1 MIYVVELNG
10 QVLFTTENT
19 NPQTSIINPT
29 LKLALNDAGS
39 FTADIAPTHPLY
51 DDVETMADIDIYCD
65 NQWLWSGRIVEVES
79 DFWKVKS
86 IYCEGA
92 LAFLNDSIQPPHKYQ
107 YVGGTAYRQYLEAV
121 IAEHNSQVEA
131 NRRFQVGV
139 VEKLYTGTSFYRY
152 TNYESTLKEI
162 KDDLIADAGGYIRIR
177 KDDGVFYLDYI
188 ENYNTAQRQTISFGE
203 NLLDFAR
210 NVTAGDIATRVIPL
224 GASLEGQESAEGLD
238 ARLTIAAVNDGKV
251 YLEAPAAVE
260 RYGKITKVVTFD
272 TINNESLLK
281 SRGQQWLSDSQWES
295 VVFDVSCIDLLSIEQ
310 YDYLVTSDD
319 DTLLTSDGD
328 RFAVRDGGYFRVGD
342 SIHVIST
349 PHGLNARFPL
359 SEMTINIADPSTT
372 VITLGVEATQMSI
385 SGAQSKTS
393 ESLNTLKEEKIP
405 TQEILEAAQRNATEL
420 INTQTHGFVV
430 LEPNRILIMDAST
443 IEEATNIWQWNSG
456 GLGHSSDGGATYG
469 DAAITMDGSI
479 NANFITAGQMSAN
492 YIYGGEIRDTT
503 GVNYWNLATGEFH
516 MASSSARVV
525 RSVLTEYGKSD
536 TATDE
541 PLNWSTGTPDWEQGK
556 FIWARTTTT
565 YSDNTYV
572 QNAVCIQGARGL
584 GTQILG
590 TKQSQQDLPAS
601 GNPGD
606 VWLIDGNG
614 WTWDATANDWVNVG
628 RIQGPQG
635 ATGADGPQGVQG
647 IQGRSGTRI
656 VGTWTSSNPLPTTGN
671 NDGDCWIVDGNGF
684 VWDAL
689 ANPPAWVNIGRLRGD
704 NGTDGE
710 DGQRGDDGQD
720 GVSVVSIYPVY
731 ALHTSSVIE
740 PADNMFSPAI
750 PEWVE
755 GKYIWTAQRI
765 EFSSG
770 VITLSEKYCDTNL
783 NTVNEKWKEVTDND
797 EELTRKY
804 NEMRHDISFSWL
816 MSSET
821 VQIDGSSVEGGR
833 LKTSDGHYIDTTKA
847 DAVKIGED
855 ITQKLS
861 TQIHQTAE
869 QIEQTASETYTKKT
883 ETENAITTLSNH
895 YDTVIDQTAEQL
907 RLEAVLESD
916 LDGDTFEKTAAGIVI
931 KPDKVT
937 QLVSNAITQDYS
949 SQEQTAYSLTNILN
963 GFNSSITNIVA
974 RNAEDDKLA
983 MRFGLAVSWS
993 TEENPVRL
1001 ITTDER
1007 LVIGFHGDIFNR
1019 LKDLNGEIATAI
1031 QQLDDRI
1038 TLVAR
1043 NESDDI
1049 AAIQVYADRINMT
1062 VSDANNRITRV
1073 EQRADGIY
1081 ADINR
1086 SNQFSWTADG
1096 LKINVSALDLTFGD
1110 IVDGIDG
1117 STHSGH
1123 FSWTEENGLQINMGA
1138 QSGLQ
1143 WDTNG
1148 NLKVKLSSLNLTFGD
1163 IKTSSSDNTTLTQAL
1178 SGINT
1183 TLNGK
1188 QNSLTF
1194 PDGSPLS
1201 LTNGTQLNLNQGG
1214 LSLSVGQVTGALSKD
1229 NFDTTSANSPFKW
1242 SATTSKFTIDQTKI
1256 NLSVSQVAQLQDT
1269 LDGKQGNLSVN
1280 DTTGLLK
1287 LSTNTLEI
1295 DQSKIQLSAQT
1306 KYVDSQGHT
1315 STIGSSF
1322 EITAENIRMA
1332 WNGISDYI
1340 QFEGSQS
1347 TARLLFKGSDN
1358 NELARLSRDGLR
1370 FVLRDGQ
1377 TAGTAT
1383 FKADGLIFTNT
1394 QQTVATLGVKGS
1406 VFYAMGSNASYKSL
1420 EINSSGA
1427 TFYNPDSN
1435 VSGSP
1440 RILKIDG
1447 NGMTVYRG
1455 TTSNNYAVMNINGSD
1470 GMSVY
1475 YSGTTNKMATFGSS
1489 GLSFYRSD
1497 GTTMMTIQ
1505 NVDYNESNTSQN
1517 KLKYITFAADTGIV
1531 FSDETSNSKLS
1542 FIGGELLLQ
1551 KLQSG
1556 GFFNTPSVEFSA
1568 NAVGTTS
1575 RGHSYTSYLIDAYI
1589 PRLTAVYIKPNQGGT
1604 KLYGAVYVEQL
1615 LRVGKKTADS
1625 QGQVS
1630 WTGTGNL
1637 EVNGSIWS
1645 ASGATI
1651 GGSLSASGVTS
1662 SNGLTVSSGGLTVT
1676 GSSTLNNGL
1685 TVSSGG
1691 LTVTGDSTLYNN
1703 LTVNGS
1709 LSAGSLSVSGS
1720 MSFNSLDVNAVTCPT
1735 WYLHKFSDP
1744 NAEPSL
1750 RIYYTDRTISI
1761 SGAKLDAGRD
1771 PSTGQTRYN
1780 DSYFIDFHQ
1789 YPDSGYNIHVAPP
1802 TKFYRTLV
1810 CDSTLYGKF
1819 IEGET
1824 LSLSNIATINS
1835 NLTVRGTI
1843 YGTLAG
1849 GGSDARL
1856 KKNISPS
1863 TVKALEALTALDI
1876 KSYDW
1881 VKNDKHVKA
1890 GIIAQQLQKV
1900 APDLILEHGE
1910 EKELS
1915 INIEQLLNY
1924 CVKAIQELAD
1934 MVGYK
1939 PKKHAEWTDPYTLEE
1954 KLAYN
1959 ELHSHK

>member
-1 MIYVVELNG
+1 MIYEIKLNG
-10 QVLFTTENT
+10 QTLFSTENT
-19 NPQTSIINPT
+19 DPQASIINPI

-39 FTADIAPTHPLY
+39 FTADVPPTHPLY
-51 DDVETMADIDIYCD
+51 DDVDTMADIDVYCD

-79 DFWKVKS
+79 DFWKIKS

-92 LAFLNDSIQPPHKYQ
+92 LAFLNDSIQPPHRYQ
-107 YVGGTAYRQYLEAV
+107 FVGGMAYRQYLEAV
-121 IAEHNSQVEA
+121 IAEHNTQVES
-131 NRRFQVGV
+131 NRQFQVGIV
-139 VEKLYTGTSFYRY
+139 DMLYTGVDFFRY

-188 ENYNTAQRQTISFGE
+188 ESYNTTQRQTISFGE

-224 GASLEGQESAEGLD
+224 GASLEGQESAEGLE

-349 PHGLNARFPL
+349 PHGLNAHFPL

-372 VITLGVEATQMSI
+372 VITLGVEAKQMSI

-393 ESLNTLKEEKIP
+393 ESLNTLKEDKIP

-430 LEPNRILIMDAST
+430 LEPNRILIMDAPT

-492 YIYGGEIRDTT
+492 YIYGGVIRDTT

-601 GNPGD
+601 GNAGD
-606 VWLIDGNG
+606 VWLINGDG
-614 WTWDATANDWVNVG
+614 WTWDASSTPPAWVNVG

-635 ATGADGPQGVQG
+635 ATGADGPRGADGVA
-647 IQGRSGTRI
+647 GRSGTRI
-656 VGTWTSSNPLPTTGN
+656 LGTKSSYEALPATGN
-671 NDGDCWIVDGNGF
+671 GGDCWIVDGDGWT
-684 VWDAL
+684 WDED
-689 ANPPAWVNIGRLRGD
+689 NDEWVNIGRLRGYD
-704 NGTDGE
+704 GTDGGKGA
-710 DGQRGDDGQD
+710 DGQDGAD
-720 GVSVVSIYPVY
+720 GVSVVAIYPVY

-740 PADNMFSPAI
+740 PADNQFSPEM

-755 GKYIWTAQRI
+755 GKHIWTAQRI

-770 VITLSEKYCDTNL
+770 DITLSEKYCDINL
-783 NTVNEKWKEVTDND
+783 NSFNRKWKEVTEND
-797 EELTRKY
+797 DELTRKY

-821 VQIDGSSVEGGR
+821 VQIGGSSVEGGR

-869 QIEQTASETYTKKT
+869 QIEQTANETYTKKT
-883 ETENAITTLSNH
+883 ETDKAITTLSNH
-895 YDTVIDQTAEQL
+895 YDTVIEQTAEQL

-916 LDGDTFEKTAAGIVI
+916 LDGNTFEKTAAGIVI

-974 RNAEDDKLA
+974 RNAEADKLA

-1062 VSDANNRITRV
+1062 VGDANNRITRV

-1096 LKINVSALDLTFGD
+1096 LKINVSALDLTFAFGD
-1110 IVDGIDG
+1110 KFTW
-1117 STHSGH
+1117 SA
-1123 FSWTEENGLQINMGA
+1123 ENGLNINFATGSGLKWVNNALKVDVDNLTIHTNAIKKNINGVDYEIDSCFEMVNGSVRIVTNKVTPMFQQVTKTIEGTDKKYTVWQKYDTVTHEYKDLPDDPRITWTTGESSTTERLSDALASIDSTATSAGTTATKAKNRADAAMGA
-1138 QSGLQ
+1138 TAEVRTIANS
-1143 WDTNG
+1143 
-1148 NLKVKLSSLNLTFGD
+1148 K
-1163 IKTSSSDNTTLTQAL
+1163 TTLKDAIVNILKKAVIDPLGAAIPMFTYTARQVEDFDPE
-1178 SGINT
+1178 T
-1183 TLNGK
+1183 D
-1188 QNSLTF
+1188 TF
-1194 PDGSPLS
+1194 NIGVESVVQYMDSTVFTVDRNLIQISPA
-1201 LTNGTQLNLNQGG
+1201 GF
-1214 LSLSVGQVTGALSKD
+1214 A
-1229 NFDTTSANSPFKW
+1229 
-1242 SATTSKFTIDQTKI
+1242 FTFNK
-1256 NLSVSQVAQLQDT
+1256 V
-1269 LDGKQGNLSVN
+1269 
-1280 DTTGLLK
+1280 
-1287 LSTNTLEI
+1287 
-1295 DQSKIQLSAQT
+1295 
-1306 KYVDSQGHT
+1306 
-1315 STIGSSF
+1315 
-1322 EITAENIRMA
+1322 
-1332 WNGISDYI
+1332 SDYI
-1340 QFEGSQS
+1340 QFSKIPESS
-1347 TARLLFKGSDN
+1347 SD
-1358 NELARLSRDGLR
+1358 
-1370 FVLRDGQ
+1370 
-1377 TAGTAT
+1377 T
-1383 FKADGLIFTNT
+1383 
-1394 QQTVATLGVKGS
+1394 TVALQFKYGNGANDVYSEINKNGMYFYAATDSNNRKPLIAEYTNAGVKYYAGAYQS
-1406 VFYAMGSNASYKSL
+1406 V
-1420 EINSSGA
+1420 SGA
-1427 TFYNPDSN
+1427 TPQNPEMMEISAGQREIIFR
-1435 VSGSP
+1435 SGNLRKNGDNILNP
-1440 RILKIDG
+1440 RAMTIDG
-1447 NGMTVYRG
+1447 AN
-1455 TTSNNYAVMNINGSD
+1455 SEIKFHAGS
-1470 GMSVY
+1470 Y
-1475 YSGTTNKMATFGSS
+1475 
-1489 GLSFYRSD
+1489 
-1497 GTTMMTIQ
+1497 
-1505 NVDYNESNTSQN
+1505 
-1517 KLKYITFAADTGIV
+1517 
-1531 FSDETSNSKLS
+1531 
-1542 FIGGELLLQ
+1542 
-1551 KLQSG
+1551 
-1556 GFFNTPSVEFSA
+1556 
-1568 NAVGTTS
+1568 
-1575 RGHSYTSYLIDAYI
+1575 
-1589 PRLTAVYIKPNQGGT
+1589 
-1604 KLYGAVYVEQL
+1604 
-1615 LRVGKKTADS
+1615 
-1625 QGQVS
+1625 
-1630 WTGTGNL
+1630 
-1637 EVNGSIWS
+1637 
-1645 ASGATI
+1645 
-1651 GGSLSASGVTS
+1651 
-1662 SNGLTVSSGGLTVT
+1662 VSSGGYLYNYEILKINATDGVVINYPGT
-1676 GSSTLNNGL
+1676 SKKSVAYGANGSTFYKNDSNNTAIGL
-1685 TVSSGG
+1685 VG
-1691 LTVTGDSTLYNN
+1691 LINDLANQPAFGVYGENGYGYCLRAGDSASVDLRVTNDGLRIRANDAPSFSHGLVWFSNTSTMQAEGVLKNYNWQVLYN
-1703 LTVNGS
+1703 S
-1709 LSAGSLSVSGS
+1709 SVWFNQRIYAPSQ
-1720 MSFNSLDVNAVTCPT
+1720 FTNSLTFVNRNFADYAGIYIDDGGWVGIHFHCLDGHFIFNDTNYNKVLELKGNYSATATGLGPATADVYAN
-1735 WYLHKFSDP
+1735 WYWGNFYVS
-1744 NAEPSL
+1744 A
-1750 RIYYTDRTISI
+1750 
-1761 SGAKLDAGRD
+1761 
-1771 PSTGQTRYN
+1771 Q
-1780 DSYFIDFHQ
+1780 DFNK
-1789 YPDSGYNIHVAPP
+1789 S
-1802 TKFYRTLV
+1802 
-1810 CDSTLYGKF
+1810 
-1819 IEGET
+1819 
-1824 LSLSNIATINS
+1824 
-1835 NLTVRGTI
+1835 
-1843 YGTLAG
+1843 
-1849 GGSDARL
+1849 SDARL
-1856 KKNISPS
+1856 KTEIKATDVN
-1863 TVKALEALTALDI
+1863 ALEIISSIDMKAFKWI
-1876 KSYDW
+1876 KTQEQIK
-1881 VKNDKHVKA
+1881 V
-1890 GIIAQQLQKV
+1890 GIIAQQLREV
-1900 APDLILEHGE
+1900 ASDLVYEDKSRQG
-1910 EKELS
+1910 ELS
-1915 INIEQLLNY
+1915 IKTTELLNY

-1934 MVGYK
+1934 IVGYK